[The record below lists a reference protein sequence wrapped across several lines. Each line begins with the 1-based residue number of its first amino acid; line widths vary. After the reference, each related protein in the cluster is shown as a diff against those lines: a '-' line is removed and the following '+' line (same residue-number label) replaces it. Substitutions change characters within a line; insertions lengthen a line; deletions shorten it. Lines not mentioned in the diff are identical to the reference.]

1 MKKPIVNLVIIL
13 VIVAAAIFV
22 DIPRSNGFRIG
33 SFTRSGNLY
42 LGLDLQGGMQVLLE
56 ADVEPGTAVSA
67 EQMETARTI
76 LENRSNGLG
85 VSEVVFQLAGDNR
98 IIAEFPGITNTDEV
112 LDTLKGT
119 GLLEFV
125 DTGDTPFSEGTP
137 IKTVEEDRKNG
148 DKSREPIIDEHEQT
162 GDTQPDNSGD
172 EALGQAVLS
181 ERRADHLIFDDFQRN
196 RKRAVT
202 KLNR

>member
-22 DIPRSNGFRIG
+22 DIPHPNGLRIDN
-33 SFTRSGNLY
+33 FTRTGNLY

-56 ADVEPGTAVSA
+56 ADVEAGTTVSP

-98 IIAEFPGITNTDEV
+98 IMISSSATF
-112 LDTLKGT
+112 
-119 GLLEFV
+119 
-125 DTGDTPFSEGTP
+125 
-137 IKTVEEDRKNG
+137 RK
-148 DKSREPIIDEHEQT
+148 
-162 GDTQPDNSGD
+162 
-172 EALGQAVLS
+172 
-181 ERRADHLIFDDFQRN
+181 
-196 RKRAVT
+196 
-202 KLNR
+202 